1 MEKINGIEN
10 ISKKAIE
17 LTVKEVC
24 KKYFNF
30 DFDSLNIPVK
40 INGRLKNSLGRMVY
54 NPRLN
59 KAISIEFSKELVSG
73 IYKIE
78 TVESVIKHE
87 CTHLVLFTRKESFK
101 DGCKNF
107 EDTVKKIGGT
117 STGTIFPAGIRYH
130 GICSKCGEECL
141 NTTSKARFNRITDP
155 ENAKFYV
162 SGCCHSPIVKG
173 ENEIIKDNTEFKNKD
188 AGELLRKNIELAN
201 GKKEIAKKIVAKK
214 AADKIKKPAD
224 KIEKPIEDN
233 EIKIDPI
240 THLIAPKN
248 GKIKVNQTALWRTL
262 IYYVD
267 TKNDAEIKFLYKN
280 FKEDFIKGYKC
291 LTKNRIKYIDMI
303 VKVEA

>member
-1 MEKINGIEN
+1 M
-10 ISKKAIE
+10 
-17 LTVKEVC
+17 
-24 KKYFNF
+24 
-30 DFDSLNIPVK
+30 NIPVK

-73 IYKIE
+73 LYKIE

-87 CTHLVLFTRKESFK
+87 CTHLVLFAREEDFK

-107 EDTVKKIGGT
+107 ENTVRKIGGT
-117 STGTIFPAGIRYH
+117 STRTISHAGIRYH
-130 GICSKCGEECL
+130 GVCSKCGEECL
-141 NTTSKARFNRITDP
+141 NTTSKARFNRITNP

-162 SGCCHSPIVKG
+162 SSCCHSPIIKG
-173 ENEIIKDNTEFKNKD
+173 ENEILKDNTEFKNKD

-214 AADKIKKPAD
+214 AADKIKKP
-224 KIEKPIEDN
+224 IEDN

-262 IYYVD
+262 TYYVD
-267 TKNDAEIKFLYKN
+267 TKNDAEIKFLYEN

-303 VKVEA
+303 IKVEA

>member
-1 MEKINGIEN
+1 MEIEK

-59 KAISIEFSKELVSG
+59 KVISIEFSKELVSG
-73 IYKIE
+73 LYKIE

-87 CTHLVLFTRKESFK
+87 CTHLVLFAREEDFK

-107 EDTVKKIGGT
+107 ENTVKKIGGT

-130 GICSKCGEECL
+130 GVCSKCGEECL

-162 SGCCHSPIVKG
+162 SSCCHSPIIKG
-173 ENEIIKDNTEFKNKD
+173 ENEILKDNTEFKNK
-188 AGELLRKNIELAN
+188 AEETKEEKLT
-201 GKKEIAKKIVAKK
+201 KKVAKAKTSKKVK
-214 AADKIKKPAD
+214 AD
-224 KIEKPIEDN
+224 EKTDNTKTTTED
-233 EIKIDPI
+233 
-240 THLIAPKN
+240 ARRN
-248 GKIKVNQTALWRTL
+248 GIIL
-262 IYYVD
+262 
-267 TKNDAEIKFLYKN
+267 
-280 FKEDFIKGYKC
+280 
-291 LTKNRIKYIDMI
+291 
-303 VKVEA
+303 

>member
-1 MEKINGIEN
+1 MEKINGIEK

-87 CTHLVLFTRKESFK
+87 CTHLVLFARKESFK

-130 GICSKCGEECL
+130 GVCSKCGEECL

-162 SGCCHSPIVKG
+162 SSCCHSPIAKG
-173 ENEIIKDNTEFKNKD
+173 ESEIIKDNTEFKNKD

-214 AADKIKKPAD
+214 AADKIKKPA
-224 KIEKPIEDN
+224 EDN

-262 IYYVD
+262 TYYVD

-303 VKVEA
+303 IKVEA

>member
-1 MEKINGIEN
+1 MEKINSIEN

-40 INGRLKNSLGRMVY
+40 INGRLKHSLGRMIY
-54 NPRLN
+54 NHRLN

-87 CTHLVLFTRKESFK
+87 CTHLVLFARKEDFT

-107 EDTVKKIGGT
+107 ENTVRKIGGT
-117 STGTIFPAGIRYH
+117 SSGTIHRAGIRYH
-130 GICSKCGEECL
+130 GVCSKCGEECL
-141 NTTSKARFNRITDP
+141 NTASKVRFNRITDP
-155 ENAKFYV
+155 ENAKLYV
-162 SGCCHSPIVKG
+162 SSCCHSPIAKG

-188 AGELLRKNIELAN
+188 AGELLRKNIELVN
-201 GKKEIAKKIVAKK
+201 GKKEIAKKP
-214 AADKIKKPAD
+214 ADKIKKP
-224 KIEKPIEDN
+224 IEDN
-233 EIKIDPI
+233 DIKIDPI

-262 IYYVD
+262 THYVD

-303 VKVEA
+303 IKVEA

>member
-1 MEKINGIEN
+1 MEIEK

-40 INGRLKNSLGRMVY
+40 INGRLKNSLGRMDY

-87 CTHLVLFTRKESFK
+87 CTHLVLFARKESFK

-130 GICSKCGEECL
+130 GVCSKCGEECL

-162 SGCCHSPIVKG
+162 SSCCHSPIAKG
-173 ENEIIKDNTEFKNKD
+173 ESEIIKDNTEFKNKD

-214 AADKIKKPAD
+214 AANKIEKPAD
-224 KIEKPIEDN
+224 KIKKPIEDN

-240 THLIAPKN
+240 THLVAPKN

-262 IYYVD
+262 THYVD

-280 FKEDFIKGYKC
+280 FKKDFIKGYKC

-303 VKVEA
+303 IKVEA

>member
-1 MEKINGIEN
+1 MEIEK

-130 GICSKCGEECL
+130 GVCSKCGEECL
-141 NTTSKARFNRITDP
+141 NTTSKARFNRITDS

-162 SGCCHSPIVKG
+162 SSCCHSPIIKG
-173 ENEIIKDNTEFKNKD
+173 ESEIIKDNTEFKNKD

-201 GKKEIAKKIVAKK
+201 GKKEIAKK

-240 THLIAPKN
+240 THLVAPKN

-262 IYYVD
+262 THYVD

-303 VKVEA
+303 IKVEA

>member
-1 MEKINGIEN
+1 MKKINGIEK

-54 NPRLN
+54 NPRSN

-87 CTHLVLFTRKESFK
+87 CTHLVLFAREEDFK

-107 EDTVKKIGGT
+107 ENTVRKIGGT
-117 STGTIFPAGIRYH
+117 STRTIFPAGIRYH
-130 GICSKCGEECL
+130 GVCSKCGEECL

-162 SGCCHSPIVKG
+162 SSCCHSPIIKG

-188 AGELLRKNIELAN
+188 AGELLRKNIELVN

-262 IYYVD
+262 THYVD

-303 VKVEA
+303 IKVEA

>member
-1 MEKINGIEN
+1 MKKINGIEK
-10 ISKKAIE
+10 ISEKAIE

-59 KAISIEFSKELVSG
+59 KAISIEFSKELISG
-73 IYKIE
+73 LYKIE

-87 CTHLVLFTRKESFK
+87 CTHLVLFAREEDFK

-107 EDTVKKIGGT
+107 ENTVRKIGGT
-117 STGTIFPAGIRYH
+117 STRTIFPAGIRYH
-130 GICSKCGEECL
+130 GVCSKCGEECL

-162 SGCCHSPIVKG
+162 SGCCHSPIIKG

-188 AGELLRKNIELAN
+188 AGELLRKNIELVN

-233 EIKIDPI
+233 DIKIDPI

-262 IYYVD
+262 
-267 TKNDAEIKFLYKN
+267 TH
-280 FKEDFIKGYKC
+280 
-291 LTKNRIKYIDMI
+291 
-303 VKVEA
+303 